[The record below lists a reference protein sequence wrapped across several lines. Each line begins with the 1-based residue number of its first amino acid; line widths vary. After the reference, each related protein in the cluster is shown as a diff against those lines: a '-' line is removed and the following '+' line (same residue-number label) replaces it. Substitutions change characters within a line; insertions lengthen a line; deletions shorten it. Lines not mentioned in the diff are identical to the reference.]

1 MQLQIR
7 SLVPKLAV
15 LMMETYNWDI
25 KRSLDEL
32 YRSRT
37 FRMVCDPKCG
47 LYYQGAVYV
56 FTYLQNEIEKG
67 KAE

>member
-1 MQLQIR
+1 MNDIQLQIR
-7 SLVPKLAV
+7 SLVP
-15 LMMETYNWDI
+15 N
-25 KRSLDEL
+25 EL